1 MTKNNLIK
9 EKEAGK
15 LKTVRRDWNRRNS
28 SKKNKKYKCHC
39 IQKKRNTNAS
49 LCVALI

>member
-15 LKTVRRDWNRRNS
+15 LKTVIGTGRTL
-28 SKKNKKYKCHC
+28 
-39 IQKKRNTNAS
+39 QKKIRNTNATVYKKKEIQMHLS
-49 LCVALI
+49 VWL

>member
-15 LKTVRRDWNRRNS
+15 LKTVRMDWNRRNS
-28 SKKNKKYKCHC
+28 SKK
-39 IQKKRNTNAS
+39 IRNTNATAS